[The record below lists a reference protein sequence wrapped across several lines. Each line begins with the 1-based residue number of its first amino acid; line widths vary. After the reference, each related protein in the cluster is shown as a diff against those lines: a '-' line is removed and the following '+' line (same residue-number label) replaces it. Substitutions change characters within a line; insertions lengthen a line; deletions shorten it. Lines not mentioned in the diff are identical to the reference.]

1 MRGGLQSPVDGWAVF
16 EAVEPGSELLTF
28 AGGAAYEARSPLR
41 VLGKQTGALYLR
53 VAQGV
58 ARTGEDHRETFADGR
73 TVVGEAV
80 KGTTGAVHAVA
91 VWCGEGTP
99 PPHPAINTWDV
110 NFETRTSNATGD
122 LAATWDDGRE
132 TNQNYPFQQFLK
144 AAHPDDVLTMT
155 RLVNRFVGAEPGMLL
170 GMRWSV
176 RRGEDGWTPLQS
188 YGRFLVNDQGERLW
202 RGHSVDLTDVDDVH
216 VPMRSLVGTI
226 WSGRDQQAAI
236 VDLIDPYVIRWLHEG
251 LPMIDWPE
259 DGWLN
264 SIIHSDDQQLP
275 ELKVDN
281 LAQLPIEQS
290 ASVQI
295 RLRGSEGGWVRTDVV
310 VSPIEKP
317 TEDAA
322 PAIAIFTVAKK
333 RG

>member
-1 MRGGLQSPVDGWAVF
+1 MRGGLQSPVDGWVIF
-16 EAVEPGSELLTF
+16 ETVKPGSELLTF

-41 VLGKQTGALYLR
+41 VLGKQTGSLYLR

-58 ARTGEDHRETFADGR
+58 VRTGEDDREKLADGR

-80 KGTTGAVHAVA
+80 KGATGAVHAVA
-91 VWCGEGTP
+91 VWCGEGTSP
-99 PPHPAINTWDV
+99 PRPAINTWDV

-132 TNQNYPFQQFLK
+132 TNQDYPFQRFLK
-144 AAHPDDVLTMT
+144 SAHPDDVLTMT

-188 YGRFLVNDQGERLW
+188 YGRYLVNDQGERLW

-216 VPMRSLVGTI
+216 VPMRSLFGTI
-226 WSGRDQQAAI
+226 WSGHDQQAAI

-264 SIIHSDDQQLP
+264 SIIHPDDQQLP
-275 ELKVDN
+275 ELKVDT

-290 ASVQI
+290 ASVQM

-322 PAIAIFTVAKK
+322 PAIAIFTVAKE